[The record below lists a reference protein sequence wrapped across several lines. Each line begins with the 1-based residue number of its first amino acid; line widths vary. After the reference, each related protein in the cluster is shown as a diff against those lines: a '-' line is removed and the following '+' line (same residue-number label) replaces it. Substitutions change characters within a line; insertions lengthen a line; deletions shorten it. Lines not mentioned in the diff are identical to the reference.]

1 MNYDLIWSKV
11 LDKIKPEVTSMVY
24 LTWFENTKLYNI
36 ENNVAT
42 IIVPMEIHRRHLNEV
57 YLDKIVG
64 TLAQETNQIY
74 EISFILEDEISKNIQ
89 NNNKSSLNEINNIPK
104 EENKI
109 EFKHSS
115 NLIKTYNF
123 DNFVVGNS
131 NKLAHATA
139 LAVAET
145 PGQTYNPLFIYGTSG
160 LGKTHLM
167 HAIGNYIEENSN
179 KKVLYVSSEQ
189 FIDDFSKISRK
200 DENSKTN
207 YDYAEYF
214 KNKYRSLDVL
224 IIDDIQFLSTTPKT
238 QEEFFHTF
246 NVLYN
251 DNKQIIISS
260 DRSPNDLKLL
270 EERLKTRFCW
280 GLTVDIY
287 PPEFELRKNI
297 LKKKIQGSKLLPE
310 IPEEVIEYIAS
321 NMTSDVRS
329 LEGAINRL
337 MAYSLMMGYDKITL
351 PIAVEALK
359 TMINKGTNEVTNIL
373 RVQKA
378 VADYFQISVD
388 DLKSKK
394 RSASIAFPRQIA
406 MYLSRTI
413 LNESFERIGLEFGGK
428 DHSTVMHS
436 CDKIKAEMDNN
447 SQIKN
452 SVEKIKE
459 TIM

>member
-1 MNYDLIWSKV
+1 MNYDLLWSKV
-11 LDKIKPEVTSMVY
+11 LENIKLSVTSLVY
-24 LTWFENTKLYNI
+24 KTWFENTRIFKI
-36 ENNVAT
+36 ENNEIT
-42 IIVPMEIHRRHLNEV
+42 IVVPMEISRKHLNEK
-57 YLDKIVG
+57 YLKEIIDSLYK
-64 TLAQETNQIY
+64 ETSVVY
-74 EISFILEDEISKNIQ
+74 EISFILEDEIINSNNLSTNNCEKNDATDVV
-89 NNNKSSLNEINNIPK
+89 K
-104 EENKI
+104 EKI
-109 EFKHSS
+109 EFKHNS
-115 NLIKTYNF
+115 NLNKSYTF
-123 DNFVVGNS
+123 ENFVVGNS

-139 LAVAET
+139 LAVADS
-145 PGQTYNPLFIYGTSG
+145 PGQTYNPLFIYGASG

-167 HAIGNYIEENSN
+167 HAIGNYIENNTN
-179 KKVLYVSSEQ
+179 KRVLYVSSEQ
-189 FIDDFSKISRK
+189 FIDDFLKISRK
-200 DENSKTN
+200 DDNNKTN
-207 YDYAEYF
+207 YDYADYF

-251 DNKQIIISS
+251 DKKQIIISS

-270 EERLKTRFCW
+270 EDRLRTRFCW

-297 LKKKIQGSKLLPE
+297 LRKKIQANKILPE

-321 NMTSDVRS
+321 NISCDIRS

-337 MAYSLMMGYDKITL
+337 MAYSLMMGETEITL

-359 TMINKGTNEVTNIL
+359 DRINRGTSEKTNIL
-373 RVQKA
+373 KVQKA

-406 MYLSRTI
+406 MYLSRNI

-428 DHSTVMHS
+428 DHSSVMYA
-436 CDKIKAEMDNN
+436 CDKIKLDLENN
-447 SQIKN
+447 SEIKN
-452 SVEKIKE
+452 SIEKIKE
-459 TIM
+459 NIL

>member
-1 MNYDLIWSKV
+1 MNYDLLWSKV
-11 LDKIKPEVTSMVY
+11 LDNIKPSVTSLVY
-24 LTWFENTKLYNI
+24 ITWFENTKLYKI
-36 ENNVAT
+36 ENNEAT
-42 IIVPMEIHRRHLNEV
+42 IIVPMEIHRKHLNEK
-57 YLDKIVG
+57 YLDEIVNSIFK
-64 TLAQETNQIY
+64 ETNKMYDIL
-74 EISFILEDEISKNIQ
+74 FILEDEITNTKKDE
-89 NNNKSSLNEINNIPK
+89 NNLIEKDEIRK
-104 EENKI
+104 EKI
-109 EFKHSS
+109 NFKHSS
-115 NLIKTYNF
+115 NLNKSYTF

-139 LAVAET
+139 LAVAES
-145 PGQTYNPLFIYGTSG
+145 PGQTYNPLFIYGASG

-167 HAIGNYIEENSN
+167 YAIGNYIEDNTN

-200 DENSKTN
+200 DENNKNN

-224 IIDDIQFLSTTPKT
+224 IIDDIQFLATTPKT

-260 DRSPNDLKLL
+260 DRSPNDLKSL

-287 PPEFELRKNI
+287 PPELELRKNI
-297 LKKKIQGSKLLPE
+297 LRKKIQASKLLPE
-310 IPEEVIEYIAS
+310 IPEDVIEYIAS
-321 NMTSDVRS
+321 NMASDVRS

-337 MAYSLMMGYDKITL
+337 MAYSLMMGESEINL
-351 PIAVEALK
+351 QMAVEALK
-359 TMINKGTNEVTNIL
+359 DRINRGTSEKANIL
-373 RVQKA
+373 KVQKV
-378 VADYFQISVD
+378 VADYYKISVD

-394 RSASIAFPRQIA
+394 RSANIAGPRQIA
-406 MYLSRTI
+406 MYISRTL

-436 CDKIKAEMDNN
+436 CDKIKEEIENKIEM
-447 SQIKN
+447 KN
-452 SVEKIKE
+452 AIEKIKE
-459 TIM
+459 NIL

>member
-1 MNYDLIWSKV
+1 MDTDLIWSKF
-11 LDKIKPEVTSMVY
+11 LNKIQTEVNSIVFA
-24 LTWFENTKLYNI
+24 TWFVDTKLYQIKDNTAI
-36 ENNVAT
+36 
-42 IIVPMEIHRRHLNEV
+42 IIVPMEIHKKHLNDS
-57 YLDKIVG
+57 YLKLITE
-64 TLAQETNQIY
+64 TLYEITNQLL
-74 EISFILEDEISKNIQ
+74 EISFILK
-89 NNNKSSLNEINNIPK
+89 NEIISGKDNKLELKDDDNADENITF
-104 EENKI
+104 NY
-109 EFKHSS
+109 SS
-115 NLIKTYNF
+115 NLIKSYNF
-123 DNFVVGNS
+123 ENFVVGNS

-145 PGQTYNPLFIYGTSG
+145 PGETYNPLFIYGSSG

-167 HAIGNYIEENSN
+167 HAIGNYIEEKQN
-179 KKVLYVSSEQ
+179 KRVLYVSSQQ

-200 DENSKTN
+200 DENNKTN
-207 YDYAEYF
+207 YNYVEYF

-251 DNKQIIISS
+251 DKKQIIISS

-297 LKKKIQGSKLLPE
+297 LKKKIQASNLLPE
-310 IPEEVIEYIAS
+310 IDDEVIEYIAS
-321 NMTSDVRS
+321 NMASDVRK

-337 MAYSLMMGYDKITL
+337 MAESLMMSYEKITL
-351 PIAVEALK
+351 PVAVEALK
-359 TMINKGTNEVTNIL
+359 NMINVGTSEKPNIM

-394 RSASIAFPRQIA
+394 RSASISFPRQIA

-436 CDKIKAEMDNN
+436 CDKIKNEINN
-447 SQIKN
+447 NLEIKN
-452 SVEKIKE
+452 SIEKIKQNI
-459 TIM
+459 T

>member
-1 MNYDLIWSKV
+1 MNYDLLWSKV
-11 LDKIKPEVTSMVY
+11 LSNIKPEVTSIVY
-24 LTWFENTKLYNI
+24 KTWFENTRLLKI
-36 ENNVAT
+36 EDNVAT
-42 IIVPMEIHRRHLNEV
+42 IVVPLDIHRKHLNEK
-57 YLDKIVG
+57 YLDKIIG
-64 TLAQETNQIY
+64 GLFNENNIKY
-74 EISFILEDEISKNIQ
+74 DINFILEDEID
-89 NNNKSSLNEINNIPK
+89 NKREINISK
-104 EENKI
+104 EVKNKEDNKV

-115 NLIKTYNF
+115 NLIKSYNF
-123 DNFVVGNS
+123 DNYVVGNS

-139 LAVAET
+139 LAVAES
-145 PGQTYNPLFIYGTSG
+145 PGTTYNPLFIYGTSG

-179 KKVLYVSSEQ
+179 KRVLYVSSEQ
-189 FIDDFSKISRK
+189 FITDFSKIKSNT
-200 DENSKTN
+200 E
-207 YDYAEYF
+207 YADYF

-246 NVLYN
+246 NILYN

-260 DRSPNDLKLL
+260 DRSPNDLKAL
-270 EERLKTRFCW
+270 EDRLKTRFCW

-297 LKKKIQGSKLLPE
+297 LKKKIQASNLLPE
-310 IPEEVIEYIAS
+310 ITDEVLDYIAS
-321 NMTSDVRS
+321 NMTGDVRS

-337 MAYSLMMGYDKITL
+337 MAESLMMGYDKIDL

-359 TMINKGTNEVTNIL
+359 SFINKGTNEKTNIQ

-413 LNESFERIGLEFGGK
+413 LDESFERIGLEFGGK

-436 CDKIKAEMDNN
+436 CDKIKTEIETN
-447 SQIKN
+447 QEIKN
-452 SVEKIKE
+452 SIDKIKE
-459 TIM
+459 NII

>member
-1 MNYDLIWSKV
+1 MNNDLLWSKV
-11 LDKIKPEVTSMVY
+11 LNKIQTEVNSIVFK
-24 LTWFENTKLYNI
+24 TWFKETKLYTI
-36 ENNVAT
+36 ENNIAT
-42 IIVPMEIHRRHLNEV
+42 IIVPMEIHRKRL
-57 YLDKIVG
+57 LDTYKDLITG
-64 TLAQETNQIY
+64 ALLEITNVIY
-74 EISFILEDEISKNIQ
+74 DINILLEDEIII
-89 NNNKSSLNEINNIPK
+89 NKEVDISIPK
-104 EENKI
+104 KEETI
-109 EFKHSS
+109 TFKHAS
-115 NLIKTYNF
+115 NLIKSYNF
-123 DNFVVGNS
+123 ENFVVGNS
-131 NKLAHATA
+131 NKLAHASA
-139 LAVAET
+139 LAVAEA
-145 PGQTYNPLFIYGTSG
+145 PGQTYNPLFLYGSSG

-179 KKVLYVSSEQ
+179 KKVLYVSSQQ
-189 FIDDFSKISRK
+189 FIDDFSKISRR
-200 DENSKTN
+200 DDNNKTN
-207 YDYAEYF
+207 YDYADYF

-224 IIDDIQFLSTTPKT
+224 IIDDIQFLATKPKT

-246 NVLYN
+246 NILYN

-297 LKKKIQGSKLLPE
+297 LKKKIQGANIHQK
-310 IPEEVIEYIAS
+310 IPDDVIEYIAS
-321 NMTSDVRS
+321 NMTSDVRN

-337 MAYSLMMGYDKITL
+337 MAYSLMMGYNEINL
-351 PIAVEALK
+351 PMAVDALK
-359 TMINKGTNEVTNIL
+359 DTINKGTSEKTNIL
-373 RVQKA
+373 KVQKA

-436 CDKIKAEMDNN
+436 CDKIKGEINN
-447 SQIKN
+447 NMEIKN

-459 TIM
+459 SIL